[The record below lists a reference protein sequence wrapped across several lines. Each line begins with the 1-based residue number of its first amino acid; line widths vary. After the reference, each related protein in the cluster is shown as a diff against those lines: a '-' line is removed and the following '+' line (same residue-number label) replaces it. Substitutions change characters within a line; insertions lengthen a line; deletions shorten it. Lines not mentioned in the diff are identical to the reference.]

1 MRKLKR
7 LFICCLLILSHL
19 LFASPKE
26 EFRAVWLTTVW
37 GSDWPSSSNVTSQ
50 KSELTAILDSLQ
62 AWHFNAVMFQVRP
75 ACDAFYQS
83 SIEPWSNWLTGTEG
97 TAPSPLYDPLQ
108 FLIDEAAERGLEVHA
123 WFNPYRAKTGNAGTS
138 PAHVYNT
145 HPEWVLTVGSS
156 STPVFFKTRDI
167 EEKRSLPASEA
178 TQSTTYILDPGMQDV
193 REYILS
199 VIVDVASRYDIDGV
213 HLDDYFYPYS
223 GMDGEDAS
231 TFSSESRG
239 FTDIEDWRRD
249 NIHLLI
255 EAIHDTLTVIDPRIK
270 FGVSPFGIWK
280 SGVPPG
286 ITGTSAYSA
295 IYCDALTWI
304 QGQWVDYIAPQLY
317 WPFGGGQDYGLLM
330 PWWASQVENEDR
342 HLYVGHGAYKIVD
355 WSNDEIP
362 NQISLNRQTNS
373 SLGSIYFSYGDIA
386 DNPKGSLDSLKDT
399 YYRNLA
405 VTPQMIWKD
414 SLAAPAP
421 KNVESAPSGDDLVI
435 TWEHGDMTV
444 SNDDSTRR
452 YLVYKWPSSGSFD
465 VDDASQIAAII
476 PAGETLSYSDDD
488 HDSYSFG
495 VAAQDQLSNES
506 AMVPAENESG
516 SSSVHDLDLSFEDN
530 TDVSNWSNHNEENVW
545 TSCTW
550 HASGGVSNS
559 GALNFTDSGWSFLI
573 KRPITA
579 DSQSSYT
586 LTFDVKTDAWTHTT
600 NTLDVYLTGL
610 SSTEPQA
617 TVSNYSTYT
626 EVSLNGVADAGTSGY
641 IRFSGMNNGNPSS
654 LWIDNLRFT
663 VGTDTPL
670 PITLASFTAT
680 AVNGSVELAWETAT
694 ETNNA
699 RFVIYRNGEAI
710 GSVEGAGTTT
720 EPHNYTFVDD
730 AVVPGVT
737 YTYVLADVDYANTLK
752 RYNDKAVTVEVEN
765 GALSVEDFTVG
776 AAYPNPFNPNTV
788 ISMHYAVGRHTVANI
803 YNTQGVLVDQLING
817 FVEAGHHNIIW
828 DASNMTSGVYI
839 LQVLSGDVV
848 NTQKLV
854 LMK

>member
-1 MRKLKR
+1 MPKLKI
-7 LFICCLLILSHL
+7 FIVTCLILL
-19 LFASPKE
+19 LNLLSATPKE

-37 GSDWPSSSNVTSQ
+37 NSDWPSSYTVSNQ
-50 KSELTAILDSLQ
+50 QSEMIQILDSLK
-62 AWHFNAVMFQVRP
+62 AWNFNAVMFQVRP

-108 FLIDEAAERGLEVHA
+108 FLIDKAQERGLEVHA

-138 PAHVYNT
+138 LTHVYNT
-145 HPEWVLTVGSS
+145 HPEWVLTVGTSS
-156 STPVFFKTRDI
+156 APAFFKTSDI

-223 GMDGEDAS
+223 GMSGEDAA
-231 TFSSESRG
+231 TFANESRG

-255 EAIHDTLTVIDPRIK
+255 ETIHDTLTLIDPRIK

-280 SGVPPG
+280 SGVPVG

-317 WPFGGGQDYGLLM
+317 WPFGGEQDYGLLM
-330 PWWASQVENEDR
+330 PWWASQVENKNR
-342 HLYVGHGAYKIVD
+342 HLYVGHGAFKIDD
-355 WSNDEIP
+355 WPYDEIP
-362 NQISLNRQTNS
+362 DQVSLNRQTS
-373 SLGSIYFSYGDIA
+373 SCLGSIYFSYSDISA
-386 DNPKGSLDSLKDT
+386 NTKGSLDSLKDT

-405 VTPQMIWKD
+405 VTPQMNWKD
-414 SLAAPAP
+414 SLVAPAP
-421 KNVESAPSGDDLVI
+421 KNVQSAPIGNDLVI
-435 TWEHGDMTV
+435 TWEHGNMTA

-465 VDDASQIAAII
+465 ANDASQIAAII
-476 PAGETLSYSDDD
+476 PASETLSYIDDD

-495 VAAQDQLSNES
+495 VAAQDRLSNES
-506 AMVPAENESG
+506 SMVTASTGASE
-516 SSSVHDLDLSFEDN
+516 HDLDLNFEDN
-530 TDVSNWSNHNEENVW
+530 SDVSNWSNYNEENVW

-550 HASGGVSNS
+550 HSTGGVSNS

-586 LTFDVKTDAWTHTT
+586 LTFDVKTDSWTHTT
-600 NTLDVYLTGL
+600 NTLDVYVTGL

-641 IRFSGMNNGNPSS
+641 IRFNGMNNGNPSS
-654 LWIDNLRFT
+654 LWIDNLTFT

-680 AVNGSVELAWETAT
+680 VVNGAVELTWGTAS

-699 RFVIYRNGEAI
+699 NFVIYRNDVAI
-710 GSVEGAGTTT
+710 ATVSGAGTTT
-720 EPHNYTFVDD
+720 EPHSYSYID
-730 AVVPGVT
+730 ADVVPGVA
-737 YTYVLADVDYANTLK
+737 YTYVLADVDYANNENK
-752 RYNDKAVTVEVEN
+752 YEAEAVTVTVANDLIE
-765 GALSVEDFTVG
+765 ADFVVA
-776 AAYPNPFNPNTV
+776 AAYPNPFNPSVTV
-788 ISMHYAVGRHTVANI
+788 SYQLTANSTVKALV
-803 YNTQGVLVDQLING
+803 YNSNGALVEELLNKDMP
-817 FVEAGHHNIIW
+817 AGSHELVW
-828 DASNMTSGVYI
+828 DAANMPSGVYI
-839 LQVLSGDVV
+839 LKMLSGNVV